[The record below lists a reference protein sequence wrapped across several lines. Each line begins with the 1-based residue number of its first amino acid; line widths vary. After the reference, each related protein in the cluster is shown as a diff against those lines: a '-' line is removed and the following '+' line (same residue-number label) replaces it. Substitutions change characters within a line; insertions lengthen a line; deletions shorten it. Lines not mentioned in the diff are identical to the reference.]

1 MWQLMAFRIFALS
14 VLSFLVFMIL
24 IFAVGMVTGNRLRKR
39 KKIYDDRQEQVKT
52 KIVIGYLI
60 LLGSIITLTFFVIRY
75 WSRGEI

>member
-1 MWQLMAFRIFALS
+1 MAFRIFALS